1 MNGSI
6 PDSKRR
12 TSESHGILSI
22 AQHKSGSSINIH
34 NTFYEAD
41 VNLLFSCNYFSPQ
54 LIQNEKNQTFL
65 SIPSAFMNYFLSFPI
80 APMLSFIL
88 SK

>member
-6 PDSKRR
+6 PDSKRH

-22 AQHKSGSSINIH
+22 AQHKSGNSINIH

-41 VNLLFSCNYFSPQ
+41 VNLLFFMQLFFSTADT
-54 LIQNEKNQTFL
+54 E
-65 SIPSAFMNYFLSFPI
+65 
-80 APMLSFIL
+80 
-88 SK
+88 

>member
-41 VNLLFSCNYFSPQ
+41 VNLLFFMQYFSPQ
-54 LIQNEKNQTFL
+54 LIQNEKKSDF
-65 SIPSAFMNYFLSFPI
+65 SIYTICFYELFP
-80 APMLSFIL
+80 
-88 SK
+88 

>member
-22 AQHKSGSSINIH
+22 AQHKSGNSINIH

-41 VNLLFSCNYFSPQ
+41 VNLLFFMQLFFSTADT
-54 LIQNEKNQTFL
+54 E
-65 SIPSAFMNYFLSFPI
+65 
-80 APMLSFIL
+80 
-88 SK
+88 